1 MYGLRIAVDAFGGDN
16 APEAIV
22 KGCVQATAKTS
33 DDIILVGDETKL
45 KELLAGENVPEGRIT
60 IRHASEVIE
69 TGEPPAEAVRR
80 KKDSSMVVAIQL
92 VKNGEADAVV
102 SAGNTGAYLTGAFR
116 YLGRMKGIKRPALTT
131 PMPSVKDVGVILD
144 AGANVDCRPEFL
156 LQFAHMGAIYAEH
169 VLGIKNPRVALLN
182 IGAEEAKGNSLTKE
196 TYGLLKEADLNF
208 IGNIEPRDV
217 PYGMADVIVCD
228 GFTGNVVIKLI
239 EGTASALFTMLKG
252 VFYKSIITKLAAMI
266 LKPGLKSIK
275 AKMDY
280 SEYGGVPL
288 LGVDGVV
295 FKAHGS
301 SDAKAICNAVCAAS
315 TYLSA
320 GVNDKIKE
328 VLLSKNAEDEET
340 AEE

>member
-1 MYGLRIAVDAFGGDN
+1 MRIAVDAFGGDN

-22 KGCVQATAKTS
+22 RGCAIASTKIS
-33 DDIILVGDETKL
+33 DEIILVGEETKI
-45 KELLAGENVPEGRIT
+45 KELLAQENVPAGRIS
-60 IRHASEVIE
+60 IHHASEVIE
-69 TGEPPAEAVRR
+69 TGEPPVEAIRK
-80 KKDSSMVVAIQL
+80 KKDSSLVVALQL

-102 SAGNTGAYLTGAFR
+102 SAGNTGAYLAGAFR
-116 YLGRMKGIKRPALTT
+116 FIGRMKGIKRPALTT
-131 PMPSVKDVGVILD
+131 PMPTVNDVGVILD

-156 LQFAHMGAIYAEH
+156 LQFAHMGAIYAEN

-196 TYGLLKEADLNF
+196 TYGLLKEAPLNF

-217 PYGMADVIVCD
+217 PYGAADVIVCD

-239 EGTASALFTMLKG
+239 EGTASALFTMLKA
-252 VFYKSIITKLAAMI
+252 VFYKSFITKLAAMI
-266 LKPGLKSIK
+266 LKPGLKGIK

-315 TYLSA
+315 TYLAA
-320 GVNDKIKE
+320 GVNDKIRE
-328 VLLSKNAEDEET
+328 ALLSQTETIEEIEET
-340 AEE
+340 VE

>member
-1 MYGLRIAVDAFGGDN
+1 MRIAVDAFGGDH

-22 KGCVQATAKTS
+22 KGCAIAATKIS
-33 DDIILVGDETKL
+33 DEIILVGDETKI
-45 KELLAGENVPEGRIT
+45 KELLAQENVPAGRIS

-69 TGEPPAEAVRR
+69 TGEPPVEAIRK
-80 KKDSSMVVAIQL
+80 KKDSSLVVALQL

-102 SAGNTGAYLTGAFR
+102 SAGNTGAYLAGAFR
-116 YLGRMKGIKRPALTT
+116 FIGRMKGIKRPALTT
-131 PMPSVKDVGVILD
+131 PMPSVKNVGVILD

-156 LQFAHMGAIYAEH
+156 LQFAHMGAIYAEN
-169 VLGIKNPRVALLN
+169 VLGIENPRVALLN

-196 TYGLLKEADLNF
+196 TYGLLKEAPLNF

-217 PYGMADVIVCD
+217 PYGAADVIVCD

-239 EGTASALFTMLKG
+239 EGTASALFTMLKA
-252 VFYKSIITKLAAMI
+252 VFYKSFITKLAAMI
-266 LKPGLKSIK
+266 LKPGLKTIK

-288 LGVDGVV
+288 LGVEGVV

-301 SDAKAICNAVCAAS
+301 SNAKAICNAVCAAS
-315 TYLSA
+315 TYLAA

-328 VLLSKNAEDEET
+328 ALLSQAETSEDTDEQVE
-340 AEE
+340 

>member
-1 MYGLRIAVDAFGGDN
+1 MRIAVDAFGGDH

-22 KGCVQATAKTS
+22 KGCAIAATKIS
-33 DDIILVGDETKL
+33 DEIILVGDETKI
-45 KELLAGENVPEGRIT
+45 KELLAQENVPAGRIS

-69 TGEPPAEAVRR
+69 TGEPPVEAIRK
-80 KKDSSMVVAIQL
+80 KKDSSLVVALQL

-102 SAGNTGAYLTGAFR
+102 SAGNTGAYLAGAFR
-116 YLGRMKGIKRPALTT
+116 FIGRMKGIKRPALTT
-131 PMPSVKDVGVILD
+131 PMPSVKNVGVILD

-156 LQFAHMGAIYAEH
+156 LQFAHMGAIYAEN
-169 VLGIKNPRVALLN
+169 VLGIENPRVALLN

-196 TYGLLKEADLNF
+196 TYGLLKEAPLNF

-217 PYGMADVIVCD
+217 PYGAADVIVCD

-239 EGTASALFTMLKG
+239 EGTASALFTMLKA
-252 VFYKSIITKLAAMI
+252 VFYKSLITKLAAMI
-266 LKPGLKSIK
+266 LKPGLKTIK

-288 LGVDGVV
+288 LGVEGVV

-301 SDAKAICNAVCAAS
+301 SNAKAICNAVCAAS
-315 TYLSA
+315 TYLAA

-328 VLLSKNAEDEET
+328 ALLSQAETSEEADEQVE
-340 AEE
+340 